1 MLAARRA
8 DIAIVFAIRAE
19 GEGFDSADLSLPW
32 GQDALI
38 AAVASANANTVVV
51 LETGNPVTMPWRDS
65 VNAIMQAWYPGQA
78 GGQAV
83 AEIVTGQV
91 NPSGRLPITFPVDLG
106 QTPRSQPPELGGV
119 GIDDRVQPV
128 PIGFVAVQREV
139 FRRRNDTL
147 LLNPDDR
154 LRGHRGTQQR
164 VLGKVLEVAAVTRVA
179 RQIDCAG
186 QLHVEPATAR
196 LPADRFAR
204 GPGQHRVKAAARA
217 RPAGSAVA
225 VSPGR

>member
-1 MLAARRA
+1 MLPTATALHRSAHRTLGPGRPARTPSW
-8 DIAIVFAIRAE
+8 VFRPIRHH
-19 GEGFDSADLSLPW
+19 PT
-32 GQDALI
+32 
-38 AAVASANANTVVV
+38 AVSPSTFQHVVEQVVV
-51 LETGNPVTMPWRDS
+51 AGS
-65 VNAIMQAWYPGQA
+65 VI
-78 GGQAV
+78 
-83 AEIVTGQV
+83 
-91 NPSGRLPITFPVDLG
+91 SVDLVVRRHHG
-106 QTPRSQPPELGGV
+106 AGLRPLDDDLERQQVRLAVRV

-204 GPGQHRVKAAARA
+204 GPGQHRVKA
-217 RPAGSAVA
+217 
-225 VSPGR
+225 GR